1 PGRPA
6 THSGAPLRRTRAAD
20 RRPRWPTAW
29 PRRGRSPRSPGRP
42 AGRRRGPPSGGAC
55 CLPSRGRSGSGRY
68 RPPKNRA
75 DAGAVDGALRPVQL
89 AGSVES
95 FEQDG
100 VDLLP
105 GAVGLPVPQPAP
117 ARHPAPAVH
126 LRWQVL
132 PRPAGPEHEQDAGQG
147 LPVRERRPAALR
159 AQRGQRREQ
168 GLDDLPQ
175 GVGQQRLGHPW
186 RPPIGGRQFARK
198 SAAGQVKLG
207 FLSMLGRISVGM
219 PLFDL
224 VIVDEAAKA
233 SLPECLIA
241 AMCAKRLVLVG
252 DHHQLLP
259 FLDERMLERAGP
271 DQASRN
277 EVEALWNNSLF
288 RRLWDR
294 APDNCKVFLSRQF
307 RSRPAIAR
315 AVSTLFYAGR
325 VENEKPNDSELV
337 PSECSLVW
345 VDTKGRHSDQIY
357 RDGSIYNPREAGV
370 VMGVLTMLA
379 DCLPHPDRT

>member
-1 PGRPA
+1 
-6 THSGAPLRRTRAAD
+6 
-20 RRPRWPTAW
+20 
-29 PRRGRSPRSPGRP
+29 
-42 AGRRRGPPSGGAC
+42 
-55 CLPSRGRSGSGRY
+55 
-68 RPPKNRA
+68 
-75 DAGAVDGALRPVQL
+75 
-89 AGSVES
+89 
-95 FEQDG
+95 
-100 VDLLP
+100 
-105 GAVGLPVPQPAP
+105 
-117 ARHPAPAVH
+117 
-126 LRWQVL
+126 
-132 PRPAGPEHEQDAGQG
+132 
-147 LPVRERRPAALR
+147 
-159 AQRGQRREQ
+159 
-168 GLDDLPQ
+168 
-175 GVGQQRLGHPW
+175 
-186 RPPIGGRQFARK
+186 
-198 SAAGQVKLG
+198 
-207 FLSMLGRISVGM
+207 
-219 PLFDL
+219 
-224 VIVDEAAKA
+224 
-233 SLPECLIA
+233 
-241 AMCAKRLVLVG
+241 
-252 DHHQLLP
+252 

-379 DCLPHPDRT
+379 DCLPHPDRTSVAVIAAYKEQRGLLDERGRRSRVGRAFAECEVRTVDATQGGQWDIVLLSLCRRSGFMRFLGNPNRLNVALSRARELAVVVGSLRYALDCREDESSLPVLAAHFERHKGDGVWICGPCQDGSVAVAFGYRHRAGTSH